1 MVLPAQAS
9 NGSDPYSPAMMTAPA
24 GQISFDGEGAPPD
37 GGWDILNRAS
47 GYIDRRSAREQGFE
61 LRTGRVDGAEAVHH
75 AQGRIGGHERV
86 RSCFQGNGCQH
97 RVEGADLDVALEE
110 PKAQP
115 EVLELLDHLGGG
127 GRLDISSAHRFDQSA
142 TLLTERMVGALR
154 VDENRRVENDQRPP
168 PRSSSNSRLSS
179 PTSGTELSGASRM
192 RSAACWRRRLV
203 EGKARSIASR
213 MTWATDVPRAS
224 ASRATRS
231 YRSLSNRI

>member
-1 MVLPAQAS
+1 MTTRTARGSGGFAGGSHLEDRTDRTGLASLAGNWSMVLPAQAS

-24 GQISFDGEGAPPD
+24 GQIAFDGEGAPPD

-115 EVLELLDHLGGG
+115 EVLVSNDEQRRQQLRVRERQGGRVVAASAACSDVRELLDHLGVG
-127 GRLDISSAHRFDQSA
+127 GRLDIA
-142 TLLTERMVGALR
+142 
-154 VDENRRVENDQRPP
+154 
-168 PRSSSNSRLSS
+168 
-179 PTSGTELSGASRM
+179 
-192 RSAACWRRRLV
+192 
-203 EGKARSIASR
+203 
-213 MTWATDVPRAS
+213 
-224 ASRATRS
+224 
-231 YRSLSNRI
+231 

>member
-24 GQISFDGEGAPPD
+24 GQISFDGEGAPPG

-61 LRTGRVDGAEAVHH
+61 LRTGRVDGAETVHH

-115 EVLELLDHLGGG
+115 EVLVSNDEQRRQQLRVRERQGGRVVAASGRPPAGGG
-127 GRLDISSAHRFDQSA
+127 GWSKERLGRS
-142 TLLTERMVGALR
+142 
-154 VDENRRVENDQRPP
+154 
-168 PRSSSNSRLSS
+168 PR
-179 PTSGTELSGASRM
+179 E
-192 RSAACWRRRLV
+192 
-203 EGKARSIASR
+203 
-213 MTWATDVPRAS
+213 
-224 ASRATRS
+224 
-231 YRSLSNRI
+231 